1 MFNRYGV
8 SYAIAEDPASYALP
22 NIQPVHFFGSSRK
35 DIVQLRKQFLR
46 QWIFA
51 SVELWILIFLIAT
64 LYLGAGHNPNRYT
77 INLDVALVDFDRD
90 IAGYYFLNAFR
101 QTAPGN
107 STLHWRY
114 KHPDDY
120 SNNIDN
126 TPHDV
131 EDGQVWA
138 SVALRS
144 DTTRLINKSLSA
156 LINTTTLLTSP
167 FITTPPILVT
177 YEQGRN
183 SYTVNNY
190 LVPAI
195 QSAIAM
201 ASARYGQFLRQELIG
216 NLSFSSNSSVN
227 RNLQLL
233 NTFQLGSLLVDP
245 LSVKYQ
251 NLHPASPH
259 VGLSFFLLDK
269 LKVQKKYIITF

>member
-1 MFNRYGV
+1 MFNRYTGNYV
-8 SYAIAEDPASYALP
+8 VAEDPTSYALP
-22 NIQPVHFFGSSRK
+22 NIEPVHLFGSSRK
-35 DIVQLRKQFLR
+35 DIVQLRKQLFR

-51 SVELWILIFLIAT
+51 SVELWILIFLMSTI
-64 LYLGAGHNPNRYT
+64 YLGTGHNPNRYT

-107 STLHWRY
+107 STLNWRY

-126 TPHDV
+126 TQHDV

-144 DTTRLINKSLSA
+144 DTTRLINQSLSA

-183 SYTVNNY
+183 SYTITNY
-190 LVPAI
+190 ILPPI

-216 NLSFSSNSSVN
+216 NLSSSSNSSVN

-233 NTFQLGSLLVDP
+233 NTFQLGSLLVNP
-245 LSVKYQ
+245 LSAKYQ
-251 NLHPASPH
+251 NLHPASPYI
-259 VGLSFFLLDK
+259 GLSFFRLD
-269 LKVQKKYIITF
+269 QWRI